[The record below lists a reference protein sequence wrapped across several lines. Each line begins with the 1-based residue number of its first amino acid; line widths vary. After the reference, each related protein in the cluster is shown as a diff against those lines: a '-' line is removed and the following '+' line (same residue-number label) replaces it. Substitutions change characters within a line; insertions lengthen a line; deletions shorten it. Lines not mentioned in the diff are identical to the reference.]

1 MTWRSI
7 AVSAAIAAL
16 SFGAYARA
24 ASDEPGPWIERST
37 ASFWPSDAVAADAM
51 LVTHDVLGAGL
62 DTRMELVRVKK
73 GAEVRTQIRVL
84 TPEKAAG
91 TVYEV
96 FSTPRQPVERV
107 VYSPTF
113 ERTRDV
119 SGLRRHDSFLA
130 SEFSYE
136 DLELTAPGES
146 QWVSSDRVLRG
157 GRELVRVTSE
167 PSSFYSRIEMLID
180 PKSGLPVST
189 TYFDKSGKP
198 FKEETFDAVRDVN
211 GHPLPTHVEMR
222 DVQNGEKSDLYL
234 SNVKLDAKVDP
245 KVFDESPTQARRQA
259 QARAQ
264 TR

>member
-7 AVSAAIAAL
+7 AVCAALAAL
-16 SFGAYARA
+16 SLA
-24 ASDEPGPWIERST
+24 AGPADQPGLWIERST
-37 ASFWPSDAVAADAM
+37 ASFWPSDAVAADAR
-51 LVTHDVLGAGL
+51 LVTHDVLGTGL
-62 DTRMELVRVKK
+62 DTQMQLVRVKQ

-84 TPEKAAG
+84 RPEKAAG

-96 FSTPRQPVERV
+96 YSSPRQPVERV

-119 SGLRRHDSFLA
+119 SGSRRHDSFLA

-167 PSSFYSRIEMLID
+167 PSSFYSRVEMLID

-189 TYFDKSGKP
+189 TYFDNGGKP
-198 FKEETFDAVRDVN
+198 FKVETFDAVRDVN
-211 GHPLPTHVEMR
+211 GHPLPTHIEMR

-234 SNVKLDAKVDP
+234 TDVKLDAKVDP
-245 KVFDESPTQARRQA
+245 KVFDESPNQARRQA